1 MKKVFL
7 LAIIILLSATSC
19 RDKEPDQIS
28 FSLKNLTTLLSRSG
42 GYIEKASP
50 GDISA
55 NEDEYL
61 AFKIYNEIS
70 GIDVAMIFYALEND
84 KSQSIEIFTET
95 VNSFTIS
102 EKLITLADNELGAS
116 TSYYLEYYDANSELQ
131 EKNFASASSMW
142 TFISANSV
150 SVGDVETMA
159 ALYLYG
165 DYYVMA
171 GGYHYTGN
179 TTEYYFPLLEI
190 GLKSDITMKQKSVT
204 MGKTG
209 FCHFK
214 NINLVK

>member
-116 TSYYLEYYDANSELQ
+116 TSYYLE
-131 EKNFASASSMW
+131 
-142 TFISANSV
+142 
-150 SVGDVETMA
+150 
-159 ALYLYG
+159 
-165 DYYVMA
+165 
-171 GGYHYTGN
+171 
-179 TTEYYFPLLEI
+179 
-190 GLKSDITMKQKSVT
+190 
-204 MGKTG
+204 
-209 FCHFK
+209 
-214 NINLVK
+214 